1 MKRARLW
8 LRELSLTQQLLM
20 IIFVFLSIFSLFIF
34 TFLSP
39 SLDSF
44 SETEMFRLLHNSQE
58 GILDSYTGEF
68 DELSVTSTSQ
78 LISHGIYSTDGKFYP
93 MPDTIFEEKLVEDI
107 RIKAALEKSG
117 TQDYRCVVPS
127 ANASDEN
134 VTYLYSMTL
143 LKDGNYLVSVI
154 NNTYRTQFRTSLVN
168 AVVYMN
174 VMIVSILFV
183 FLMIWVSTLIV
194 PLNQIKV
201 YINKIK
207 NDEPATLNVKRQD
220 AIGEVAT
227 ALVDMTS
234 ELQKQQREKE
244 EMVQNISHDLKT
256 PIATIKSYGEA
267 IKDGIYPYDTL
278 EKSVDVII
286 EHADRLEKKVQ
297 SLILLN
303 KVGYLQDEESKGA
316 RVDMNKVIDQ
326 VLLSLKMVRPE
337 ISLEK
342 KAEKNVFCQG
352 TEDSWRIVIENLM
365 DNGLRYAQTHI
376 LVTLKQNEL
385 CVINDGKT
393 IADHDLE
400 RIFRPYE
407 KGTDG
412 KFGLGLSIVH
422 KVCVSYG
429 YHVDAENLQDGV
441 CFRIWKEGKK
451 YSKKSKKTGEKK

>member
-1 MKRARLW
+1 M
-8 LRELSLTQQLLM
+8 
-20 IIFVFLSIFSLFIF
+20 
-34 TFLSP
+34 
-39 SLDSF
+39 
-44 SETEMFRLLHNSQE
+44 
-58 GILDSYTGEF
+58 
-68 DELSVTSTSQ
+68 
-78 LISHGIYSTDGKFYP
+78 
-93 MPDTIFEEKLVEDI
+93 
-107 RIKAALEKSG
+107 
-117 TQDYRCVVPS
+117 
-127 ANASDEN
+127 
-134 VTYLYSMTL
+134 
-143 LKDGNYLVSVI
+143 
-154 NNTYRTQFRTSLVN
+154 
-168 AVVYMN
+168 
-174 VMIVSILFV
+174 
-183 FLMIWVSTLIV
+183 
-194 PLNQIKV
+194 
-201 YINKIK
+201 
-207 NDEPATLNVKRQD
+207 
-220 AIGEVAT
+220 
-227 ALVDMTS
+227 
-234 ELQKQQREKE
+234 
-244 EMVQNISHDLKT
+244 
-256 PIATIKSYGEA
+256 
-267 IKDGIYPYDTL
+267 
-278 EKSVDVII
+278 DVII

-342 KAEKNVFCQG
+342 KAEKNVFFQG

>member
-1 MKRARLW
+1 M
-8 LRELSLTQQLLM
+8 
-20 IIFVFLSIFSLFIF
+20 
-34 TFLSP
+34 
-39 SLDSF
+39 
-44 SETEMFRLLHNSQE
+44 
-58 GILDSYTGEF
+58 G
-68 DELSVTSTSQ
+68 
-78 LISHGIYSTDGKFYP
+78 FY
-93 MPDTIFEEKLVEDI
+93 FN
-107 RIKAALEKSG
+107 R
-117 TQDYRCVVPS
+117 
-127 ANASDEN
+127 
-134 VTYLYSMTL
+134 
-143 LKDGNYLVSVI
+143 
-154 NNTYRTQFRTSLVN
+154 
-168 AVVYMN
+168 
-174 VMIVSILFV
+174 
-183 FLMIWVSTLIV
+183 
-194 PLNQIKV
+194 
-201 YINKIK
+201 
-207 NDEPATLNVKRQD
+207 

-342 KAEKNVFCQG
+342 KAEKNVFFQG

-385 CVINDGKT
+385 
-393 IADHDLE
+393 
-400 RIFRPYE
+400 
-407 KGTDG
+407 
-412 KFGLGLSIVH
+412 
-422 KVCVSYG
+422 
-429 YHVDAENLQDGV
+429 
-441 CFRIWKEGKK
+441 
-451 YSKKSKKTGEKK
+451 